1 MIFQVV
7 RTSQRYRTS
16 QWYDEKPFK
25 YCIPIKLTIVETRT
39 FRTPE
44 QFDDKFGDRE
54 GKWLNRGTNHRV
66 DARGYITRDMGFE
79 DAWGIEIN
87 SLEELM
93 DFQEAVGEEL
103 VLNTSRI
110 DNKTP
115 CIEIYDDYRE

>member
-7 RTSQRYRTS
+7 RTSN
-16 QWYDEKPFK
+16 WGDEKPFED
-25 YCIPIKLTIVETRT
+25 CIPIKLARVETRT
-39 FRTPE
+39 LHTPE
-44 QFDDKFGDRE
+44 EFDMKFGDRE
-54 GKWLNRGTNHRV
+54 GKWLKRGTKHRA
-66 DARGYITRDMGFE
+66 DARGYITRDIGFE

-87 SLEELM
+87 SPEELM

>member
-1 MIFQVV
+1 MIFQVT
-7 RTSQRYRTS
+7 RTSG
-16 QWYDEKPFK
+16 WDDKKPWDG
-25 YCIPIKLTIVETRT
+25 CIPIQLAMVETRT

-44 QFDDKFGDRE
+44 EFDMKFGKRE
-54 GKWLNRGTNHRV
+54 GKWLENGTNHRF
-66 DARGYITRDMGFE
+66 DARGYITRDRE
-79 DAWGIEIN
+79 LVDKWGIEIN

-103 VLNTSRI
+103 VLRTSWI

>member
-7 RTSQRYRTS
+7 RTSNR
-16 QWYDEKPFK
+16 DDKKPFK
-25 YCIPIKLTIVETRT
+25 DCIPIKLTRVETRT
-39 FRTPE
+39 LRTPE
-44 QFDDKFGDRE
+44 EFDNKFGDRE

-66 DARGYITRDMGFE
+66 DARGYITRDRGFQ

-87 SLEELM
+87 SIEELI
-93 DFQEAVGEEL
+93 DFQEAVGEGL
-103 VLNTSRI
+103 VLNTSWI

>member
-1 MIFQVV
+1 MIFQVI
-7 RTSQRYRTS
+7 RTSN
-16 QWYDEKPFK
+16 WGNEKPFED
-25 YCIPIKLTIVETRT
+25 CIPIKLARVETRT
-39 FRTPE
+39 LHTPE
-44 QFDDKFGDRE
+44 EFDMKFGDRE

-79 DAWGIEIN
+79 DAWGIEIG
-87 SLEELM
+87 SLEELI

-103 VLNTSRI
+103 VLRPSWI

>member
-7 RTSQRYRTS
+7 RTSQ
-16 QWYDEKPFK
+16 WNDEKPFK
-25 YCIPIKLTIVETRT
+25 DCIPIKLICVETRT

-44 QFDDKFGDRE
+44 EFDNKFGDRE

-66 DARGYITRDMGFE
+66 DASGYITRDRGFE

-87 SLEELM
+87 SIEELI

-103 VLNTSRI
+103 VLGTSMI
-110 DNKTP
+110 DNNTP
-115 CIEIYDDYRE
+115 CIEIYDDFRE

>member
-7 RTSQRYRTS
+7 RTSQRN
-16 QWYDEKPFK
+16 DEKPFK
-25 YCIPIKLTIVETRT
+25 DCIPIKLISVETRT
-39 FRTPE
+39 LHTPE
-44 QFDDKFGDRE
+44 EFDKKFGGRE

-66 DARGYITRDMGFE
+66 DASGYITRDRGFE

-87 SLEELM
+87 SIEELI

-103 VLNTSRI
+103 VLGTSMI
-110 DNKTP
+110 DHNTP

>member
-7 RTSQRYRTS
+7 RTSNR
-16 QWYDEKPFK
+16 DDKKPFED
-25 YCIPIKLTIVETRT
+25 CIPIKLTKVETRT

-44 QFDDKFGDRE
+44 EFDKKFSECE
-54 GKWLNRGTNHRV
+54 GKWIEKGTNHRV
-66 DARGYITRDMGFE
+66 DARGYITRDRE
-79 DAWGIEIN
+79 LVNEWGIEIN

-93 DFQEAVGEEL
+93 KFQEAVREEL
-103 VLNTSRI
+103 ILGTSRI

>member
-7 RTSQRYRTS
+7 RTSQRN
-16 QWYDEKPFK
+16 DEKPFK
-25 YCIPIKLTIVETRT
+25 DCIPIKLISVETRT
-39 FRTPE
+39 LHTPE
-44 QFDDKFGDRE
+44 EFDNKFGDRE

-66 DARGYITRDMGFE
+66 DAMGYITRDMGFQ

-93 DFQEAVGEEL
+93 DFQKAVGEEL
-103 VLNTSRI
+103 VLNTSLI